1 MKEHARPSS
10 WDQEDDF
17 LAFPVSGLSLPGD
30 TQGRDCCQSPL
41 TDLIMPKIPSPGIK
55 LISQMWGS
63 DNWQLRTFCVGPQVS
78 LTACNCRTHV
88 DFSGKQPA
96 FLFAQFDSC
105 TLVKEH
111 PKFWLVAFSFR
122 PPASKKAWSPWA
134 LGWPALL
141 ICSVIPRAGLYSPVC
156 FTRRLGERKT
166 GQDPAL
172 PLSCPLH
179 TLWEGLTLTHLCVNH
194 FF

>member
-41 TDLIMPKIPSPGIK
+41 IDLIMPKLPSPGIK

-111 PKFWLVAFSFR
+111 PKFWLVAFSFQASSLKESLISLGPWQCHTQARSLQPCLFRSASGGEKDRTR
-122 PPASKKAWSPWA
+122 PSSSP
-134 LGWPALL
+134 
-141 ICSVIPRAGLYSPVC
+141 
-156 FTRRLGERKT
+156 F
-166 GQDPAL
+166 L
-172 PLSCPLH
+172 PTPYFVRGNDLDSF
-179 TLWEGLTLTHLCVNH
+179 VR
-194 FF
+194 